1 MKKLGLLIL
10 LVLLVGIAT
19 SVSAQDAVELRITWY
34 DDGNE
39 GEVLRDLL
47 DRFEAENPDITVVID
62 TIDYGDGIQQQL
74 PVQVQAGEAPD
85 MARITNFTPYFG
97 YYLDL
102 REYLADADYW
112 DANFALVLPAFR
124 DDAESDAIYGFPTQF
139 TVTGPYINRTLF
151 EQAGIEVL
159 SDTND
164 AVTWQEWTDV
174 AREVAAATETQYAI
188 AIDRSGHRFAGP
200 AMSVGATYFDD
211 EGNFTVDTEGYRAFA
226 ELLKSWHDEGI
237 TPAEVWL
244 GSGGTYA
251 AAADYFINSQLVF
264 YMSGSWQIQRF
275 TNDIGDAFDWEAVPN
290 PTGDGGSTGMPGGAA
305 LVAFAATEH
314 PAEVAR
320 VMEYLV
326 QEDVLGEFSARTLFI
341 PGHSG
346 LAEAGIAY
354 ETESEAAAQALN
366 IFVAEIPKFQ
376 EQAYQLNFS
385 PLGFVVFNETR
396 DRLTQ
401 WMLGELTLDEAIERV
416 QVAIDEAVA
425 AAQ

>member
-1 MKKLGLLIL
+1 
-10 LVLLVGIAT
+10 
-19 SVSAQDAVELRITWY
+19 
-34 DDGNE
+34 
-39 GEVLRDLL
+39 
-47 DRFEAENPDITVVID
+47 
-62 TIDYGDGIQQQL
+62 
-74 PVQVQAGEAPD
+74 
-85 MARITNFTPYFG
+85 YFG

-124 DDAESDAIYGFPTQF
+124 ADAESDAIYGFPTQF

-151 EQAGIEVL
+151 EQAGIEVP
-159 SDTND
+159 SDTNE

-174 AREVAAATETQYAI
+174 AREVAEATETQYAI

-226 ELLKSWHDEGI
+226 ELLKSWHDDGI

-366 IFVAEIPKFQ
+366 TFVAEIPKFQ